1 MIKETQRLNKLSL
14 AIAKLQLK
22 YKDNSFSLRVLNRYF
37 NKLIEL
43 KEIKQ
48 QLETRLKLS

>member
-1 MIKETQRLNKLSL
+1 MIKETKQLNKIRL

-22 YKDNSFSLRVLNRYF
+22 YKDNNYSLKVLNRYF

-48 QLETRLKLS
+48 QLEAKLKLS